1 MTGRPTVT
9 RAAATSMAAP
19 AGALALVTLLA
30 GLLCAP
36 GPARSAEAP
45 ARGVLV
51 VAGATARGP
60 EVRLAPADLEAVGM
74 TVIVTATPWSVPA
87 SRFEG
92 PRLDALLTTLGARGG
107 EVVLSALDGYSVT
120 LPRGFLE
127 RYGAILAMRQDGRPL
142 SVRDRGPYWLMFPFD
157 DHPELRNDRHYYQA
171 IWQVSRI
178 EVR

>member
-1 MTGRPTVT
+1 MTT
-9 RAAATSMAAP
+9 P
-19 AGALALVTLLA
+19 ASALALAAALA
-30 GLLCAP
+30 GLLCASL
-36 GPARSAEAP
+36 PAWAAEAP
-45 ARGVLV
+45 GRGVLV

-60 EVRLAPADLEAVGM
+60 EVSLAPADLEAVGV
-74 TVIVTATPWSVPA
+74 TAIVTATPWSVPA

-92 PRLDALLTTLGARGG
+92 PRLDALLTMLGARGG

-120 LPRGFLE
+120 VSRGFLE

-157 DHPELRNDRHYYQA
+157 DHAELRNDRYYYQA
-171 IWQVSRI
+171 IWQVNRI